1 MKKTKEI
8 QIPVRMRIISEI
20 KILLSKAGS
29 RGIFVEKLIAE
40 YMTKEGLPR
49 RLLIECVNSVVY
61 SGFAKFE
68 FNLKKEKII
77 KKK

>member
-40 YMTKEGLPR
+40 YMTKEGLSR
-49 RLLIECVNSVVY
+49 RLILECIDTVKY
-61 SGFAKFE
+61 SGFAVIELDK
-68 FNLKKEKII
+68 NKEKIL